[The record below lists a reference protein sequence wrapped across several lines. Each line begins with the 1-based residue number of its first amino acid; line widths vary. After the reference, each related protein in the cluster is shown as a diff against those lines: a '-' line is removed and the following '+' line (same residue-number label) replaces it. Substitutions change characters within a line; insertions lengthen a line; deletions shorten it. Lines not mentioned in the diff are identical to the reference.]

1 LIDKIFCNIINPF
14 SIKTT
19 EVLKKLFDKTMQFPK
34 LKLLGGFSVQFI
46 LKPPHGEEFK
56 NVREHILLDAKN
68 FDQP

>member
-1 LIDKIFCNIINPF
+1 
-14 SIKTT
+14 
-19 EVLKKLFDKTMQFPK
+19 MQFPK